1 MAATDAQPYF
11 DPAPV
16 VTAVADNAVTGKRIA
31 KVSAARPAST
41 VLPGGGLV
49 NITHAT
55 DGSAPL
61 LGVVIRDAA
70 ADATTELALEGVWPI
85 KAGETIAAG
94 DPITAGAAGVA
105 MVAAAGEYAIG
116 VAWDDAAQDADVP
129 VRLAPFTVPA

>member
-31 KVSAARPAST
+31 KVSATVPAAT
-41 VLPGGGLV
+41 VVPGGGLV
-49 NITHAT
+49 NVTHAT

-61 LGVVIRDAA
+61 LGVVVRDAA
-70 ADATTELALEGVWPI
+70 ADAITPLALEGVWPI
-85 KAGETIAAG
+85 KAGEAITAG

-105 MVAAAGEYAIG
+105 MVADAGDYAIG
-116 VAWDDAAQDADVP
+116 VAWADAALNADAM
-129 VRLAPFTVPA
+129 VRIAPFTVPA